1 MITYIKITNYMSGA
15 SLKEQINELIDAGKI
30 DEDVRLFF
38 AKNNSLTMRDLASIW
53 VYFDFE
59 HDLDFDSENLVLKP
73 RKSIL
78 SMVERGSR
86 LI

>member
-1 MITYIKITNYMSGA
+1 MTTYIKITKYMSGA

-38 AKNNSLTMRDLASIW
+38 AKSNSLTMRDLASITA
-53 VYFDFE
+53 YFDLV

-73 RKSIL
+73 R
-78 SMVERGSR
+78 GSLLR
-86 LI
+86 MASNGRKLI

>member
-53 VYFDFE
+53 VYFEFVR
-59 HDLDFDSENLVLKP
+59 DLDFDNENLVLKP
-73 RKSIL
+73 SKPLL
-78 SMVERGSR
+78 SMAKRGSR

>member
-1 MITYIKITNYMSGA
+1 MTTYIKITNYMSGA

-38 AKNNSLTMRDLASIW
+38 AKSNSLTMRDLASIIA
-53 VYFDFE
+53 YFDLV

-73 RKSIL
+73 R
-78 SMVERGSR
+78 GSLLR
-86 LI
+86 MASNGRKLI

>member
-53 VYFDFE
+53 VYFEFVC
-59 HDLDFDSENLVLKP
+59 DLDFDSENLVLKP
-73 RKSIL
+73 SKPLL
-78 SMVERGSR
+78 SMAERGSR

>member
-15 SLKEQINELIDAGKI
+15 SIKEQINELIDAGKI

-38 AKNNSLTMRDLASIW
+38 AKNNSLTTKDLASIW
-53 VYFDFE
+53 GYFDFE

-78 SMVERGSR
+78 SMAERGSR
-86 LI
+86 LL

>member
-1 MITYIKITNYMSGA
+1 MTTYIKITNYMSGA

-53 VYFDFE
+53 VYFNFVC
-59 HDLDFDSENLVLKP
+59 DLDFDSENLVLKP
-73 RKSIL
+73 SEPLLSLARNGRK
-78 SMVERGSR
+78 

>member
-1 MITYIKITNYMSGA
+1 MTTYIKITKYMSGA

-38 AKNNSLTMRDLASIW
+38 AKSNSLTMRDLASIIA
-53 VYFDFE
+53 YFDLV

-73 RKSIL
+73 R
-78 SMVERGSR
+78 GSLLR
-86 LI
+86 MASNGRKLI

>member
-1 MITYIKITNYMSGA
+1 MTTYIKITKYMSGA

-38 AKNNSLTMRDLASIW
+38 AKNNSLTMRDLAGILT
-53 VYFDFE
+53 YFDLIR
-59 HDLDFDSENLVLKP
+59 DLDFDSENLVLKP
-73 RKSIL
+73 RGSL
-78 SMVERGSR
+78 LRMVSNGRK

>member
-1 MITYIKITNYMSGA
+1 MTTYIKITNYMSGA
-15 SLKEQINELIDAGKI
+15 SLKEQINELMDAGKI

-38 AKNNSLTMRDLASIW
+38 AKNNSLTMRDLASILA
-53 VYFDFE
+53 YFDLI

-73 RKSIL
+73 RKALL
-78 SMVERGSR
+78 SMAERGSR

>member
-1 MITYIKITNYMSGA
+1 MTTYIKITNYMSGA

-30 DEDVRLFF
+30 EEDVRLFF
-38 AKNNSLTMRDLASIW
+38 AKNNSLTMRDLASILP
-53 VYFDFE
+53 YFDLI

-73 RKSIL
+73 RKCLL
-78 SMVERGSR
+78 SMAERGSR

>member
-38 AKNNSLTMRDLASIW
+38 AKSNSLTMRDLASIW
-53 VYFDFE
+53 VYFEFVC
-59 HDLDFDSENLVLKP
+59 DLDFDSENLVLKP
-73 RKSIL
+73 SKPLLSLASSGRK
-78 SMVERGSR
+78 

>member
-1 MITYIKITNYMSGA
+1 MTTYIKITNYMSGA

-53 VYFDFE
+53 VYFEFVC
-59 HDLDFDSENLVLKP
+59 DLDFDNENLVLKP
-73 RKSIL
+73 SKPLLSLASNGRK
-78 SMVERGSR
+78 